1 MKKVRKI
8 WIDGDTLV
16 RKDGE
21 RQADDYL
28 HGSGYQAKLTVFIN
42 QRDAKLKEEEQRV
55 KALKLRKPTKKTDE
69 AGIEPGA

>member
-28 HGSGYQAKLTVFIN
+28 HGSGYQAKLTAFIN
-42 QRDAKLKEEEQRV
+42 QRDAKLKEEQRV
-55 KALKLRKPTKKTDE
+55 KASQLRKPPKKTDE

>member
-21 RQADDYL
+21 RQAADYL
-28 HGSGYQAKLTVFIN
+28 HGSGYQAKLTAFIN
-42 QRDAKLKEEEQRV
+42 KRDAKLKEEQRV
-55 KALKLRKPTKKTDE
+55 KALKLRTPLKKTDE
-69 AGIEPGA
+69 AGIEPGV

>member
-1 MKKVRKI
+1 MKKVRKV

-28 HGSGYQAKLTVFIN
+28 HGSGYQAKLTAFIN
-42 QRDAKLKEEEQRV
+42 RRDAKLKEEQRV
-55 KALKLRKPTKKTDE
+55 KSFKIKKNT
-69 AGIEPGA
+69 

>member
-28 HGSGYQAKLTVFIN
+28 HGSGYQAKLTAFIN
-42 QRDAKLKEEEQRV
+42 QRDAKLKEEQRV
-55 KALKLRKPTKKTDE
+55 KALKLRKLPKKTDE